1 MIAMVDR
8 RCAVLHRLPEPEGA
22 NVAGFDVQ
30 EIPGG
35 PVSRTPGAEP
45 SGKHA
50 AGVRCRS
57 RPYDWRPVMR
67 HPPQVID
74 QPAGGSGAARVHD
87 EIGEQCPL
95 PGPAQQEVPPAVSDL
110 DRPEHAALRA
120 AASPAPA
127 AR

>member
-1 MIAMVDR
+1 M
-8 RCAVLHRLPEPEGA
+8 
-22 NVAGFDVQ
+22 AGQQD
-30 EIPGG
+30 
-35 PVSRTPGAEP
+35 TGAEP

-57 RPYDWRPVMR
+57 RPYGWQPVMR
-67 HPPQVID
+67 YPPQVID

-87 EIGEQCPL
+87 EIGEQCSLLGTPK
-95 PGPAQQEVPPAVSDL
+95 QEVPPAVNDL
-110 DRPEHAALRA
+110 DRPEHTALQE